1 MRVIPHH
8 QTLEPL
14 GDDERRLLTARLL
27 ASASVL
33 DGPFQQG
40 VHARVVE
47 LNLPVAR
54 DLARRYRD
62 RGIGR
67 DDLEQVACL
76 GLVKAVRA
84 FDVDRATDFLS
95 FAVPTVRGELRRHFR
110 DLGWTV
116 RPPRRIQELQ
126 AHVAAA
132 ESELSQELG
141 RTPSVDEL
149 ADHLGEEADQVRE
162 ALAANGCFSPT
173 SLDAIG
179 SASDEVELGRR
190 LGSLD
195 PGFDA
200 AEARVALAHV
210 LDDLA
215 PRERLIL
222 RMRYFE
228 DRTQA
233 EIGEAIGVTQM
244 QVSRLLS
251 GILGRLRS
259 RMLRDAA

>member
-1 MRVIPHH
+1 MRTIPHH
-8 QTLEPL
+8 QSLEPL
-14 GDDERRLLTARLL
+14 SDHERRRLTARLL

-33 DGPFQQG
+33 DGPFQEG
-40 VHARVVE
+40 VQARVVE

-67 DDLEQVACL
+67 DDLEQVASL
-76 GLVKAVRA
+76 GLLKAVRA

-110 DLGWTV
+110 DLGWAV

-126 AHVAAA
+126 AHLAAA

-141 RTPSVDEL
+141 HTPTVDEL
-149 ADHLGEEADQVRE
+149 ADHLGEDADEVRE

-173 SLDAIG
+173 SLDAAR
-179 SASDEVELGRR
+179 SAADQLEFGLR
-190 LGSLD
+190 LGSVD

-200 AEARVALAHV
+200 AEARVALSQV
-210 LDDLA
+210 LDELA

-222 RMRYFE
+222 RMRFFE

-233 EIGEAIGVTQM
+233 EIGEVIGVTQM

-251 GILGRLRS
+251 GILARLRS
-259 RMLRDAA
+259 RMRRDAA

>member
-1 MRVIPHH
+1 VRTIPHH
-8 QTLEPL
+8 QSLEPL
-14 GDDERRLLTARLL
+14 SDHERHRLTARLL

-33 DGPFQQG
+33 DGPVQEG
-40 VHARVVE
+40 IHAHVVE

-54 DLARRYRD
+54 GLASRYRD
-62 RGIGR
+62 RGIAT

-76 GLVKAVRA
+76 GLLKAVRA

-95 FAVPTVRGELRRHFR
+95 FAIPTVRGELRRHFR

-126 AHVAAA
+126 AQIAAA
-132 ESELSQELG
+132 EGRLSQELG
-141 RTPSVDEL
+141 RTPTADEL
-149 ADHLGEEADQVRE
+149 ADHLGVDPDDVRE
-162 ALAANGCFSPT
+162 AQSANGCFNPT
-173 SLDAIG
+173 SLDAAR
-179 SASDEVELGRR
+179 STADQLELART

-195 PGFDA
+195 PGYAA
-200 AEARVALAHV
+200 AEARVALAGV
-210 LDDLA
+210 LGELG

-222 RMRYFE
+222 RLRFFE

-251 GILGRLRS
+251 GILARLRD
-259 RMLRDAA
+259 RLLREAA